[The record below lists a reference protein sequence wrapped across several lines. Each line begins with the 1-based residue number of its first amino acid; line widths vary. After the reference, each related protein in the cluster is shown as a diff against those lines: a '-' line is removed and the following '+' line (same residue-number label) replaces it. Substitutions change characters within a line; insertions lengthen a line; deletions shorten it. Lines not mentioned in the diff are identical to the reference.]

1 MTKEFF
7 KLYVLD
13 LRDFLLDDN
22 FDREDW
28 RVQRVA
34 ELREHDAE
42 LADKMK
48 ALGDAGAAVLAH
60 IESRLGG

>member
-1 MTKEFF
+1 MTKNFF
-7 KLYVLD
+7 KAYVLD
-13 LRDFLLDDN
+13 VRDYLLKHDYH
-22 FDREDW
+22 REGW
-28 RVQRVA
+28 RVLRVA

-42 LADKMK
+42 LADKMQ